1 MYFNSTA
8 HSAFAARLFASSCSC
23 LASLSARSSAGVIVI
38 EEVDGPPPFKR
49 GVRSEASLAF
59 NDELVDPEGGRD

>member
-1 MYFNSTA
+1 M
-8 HSAFAARLFASSCSC
+8 
-23 LASLSARSSAGVIVI
+23 I